1 MARAGADVVGAN
13 CLFDPFI
20 NLTVLKKMKER
31 LDKEKLST
39 FLMSQPLGFLCPDG
53 GKYGYCDLNEFPY
66 GESSTKCVEQVL
78 KLCLALEPRILTRW
92 EVRGWARAA
101 YQAGVRYIG
110 GCCGFEPYHIR
121 AIAEELAPERGR
133 MPEGSDKSDYDL
145 SRMKQLCENYTGKG
159 VRLQSQ
165 K

>member
-1 MARAGADVVGAN
+1 MYNFNLLKTIKVPIEFFLEFRSLLQLRNQNTISKCNTLRFALGECAVRMARAGADVVGAN

-66 GESSTKCVEQVL
+66 GGSSTKYVE
-78 KLCLALEPRILTRW
+78 
-92 EVRGWARAA
+92 
-101 YQAGVRYIG
+101 
-110 GCCGFEPYHIR
+110 
-121 AIAEELAPERGR
+121 
-133 MPEGSDKSDYDL
+133 
-145 SRMKQLCENYTGKG
+145 
-159 VRLQSQ
+159 
-165 K
+165 

>member
-1 MARAGADVVGAN
+1 MYNFYLLKTIKVPIEFFLEFRSLLQLRNQNTISKCNTLRFALGECAVRMARAGADVVGAN

-66 GESSTKCVEQVL
+66 GGSSTKCVE
-78 KLCLALEPRILTRW
+78 
-92 EVRGWARAA
+92 
-101 YQAGVRYIG
+101 
-110 GCCGFEPYHIR
+110 
-121 AIAEELAPERGR
+121 
-133 MPEGSDKSDYDL
+133 
-145 SRMKQLCENYTGKG
+145 
-159 VRLQSQ
+159 
-165 K
+165 